1 MPTRTRISRTDA
13 SKARHAA
20 NSNKTLGFSPG
31 NGAVATPSDTMTAK
45 GKGKANGG
53 DVSKAVA
60 LSVVDYS
67 LMLSLVLGGCCSN
80 VWSYEQL
87 LKMDAHIGTTLT
99 FSQMLFITA
108 QSLPSFLTFHKDAWI
123 PRLKPRH
130 VPLRSWALQVL
141 VLTSGSLMNNWVFA
155 FSVPLTIQIVF
166 RSAGLAVSMVFGYL
180 AMNKRY
186 SLAQLAAVSFVST
199 GVILATLSR
208 PSSSKSADVPM
219 DVGKYTVGVT
229 MLIFSLF
236 LTATLGVL
244 QERTYTQ
251 YGPHWKEGVF
261 YTHCLS
267 LPIFLFFVSDLKR
280 GFRGLAQ
287 PASLAPFTEDALG
300 SLAPYVPYA
309 VLAANMITQLACVSG
324 VNQLSSRVS
333 SVSTNLVLT
342 ARKAISLCF
351 SVWWFGNGWN
361 AQLGVGAGMVFLGSL
376 LYTAVTSRG
385 SKASASA
392 SASASPSPSPTQ
404 SQNQNQNQNQ
414 GRTGSSAVVIANGN
428 GTAKAKKKQRKA
440 KAE

>member
-1 MPTRTRISRTDA
+1 MPTRTRISSTDA
-13 SKARHAA
+13 PKARHPA
-20 NSNKTLGFSPG
+20 NPNSRPSSSPG
-31 NGAVATPSDTMTAK
+31 NGAATLTSENIAAK
-45 GKGKANGG
+45 GKGKAAAG

-60 LSVVDYS
+60 LSVVDYT
-67 LMLSLVLGGCCSN
+67 LVLSLVFGGCCSN

-87 LKMDAHIGTTLT
+87 LKMDAHVGTTLT
-99 FSQMLFITA
+99 FAQMLFITM
-108 QSLPSFLTFHKDAWI
+108 QSLPSFLTFPKDTWI
-123 PRLKPRH
+123 PRLKPRR

-166 RSAGLAVSMVFGYL
+166 RSAGLAVSMAFGFL

-186 SLAQLAAVSFVST
+186 SLAQMAAVAVVST

-208 PSSSKSADVPM
+208 PSSPKTADTSI
-219 DVGKYTVGVT
+219 DIGRYTVGVG
-229 MLIFSLF
+229 MLTFSLF

-244 QERTYTQ
+244 QERTYTK

-261 YTHCLS
+261 YTHFLS

-280 GFRGLAQ
+280 GLRGLAK
-287 PASLAPFTEDALG
+287 PASLAPFTEDSLG
-300 SLAPYVPYA
+300 SFAPYVPYA
-309 VLAANMITQLACVSG
+309 VLAANMVTQLACVSG

-376 LYTAVTSRG
+376 LYTAATSRG
-385 SKASASA
+385 SK
-392 SASASPSPSPTQ
+392 PSPSSSSSP
-404 SQNQNQNQNQ
+404 SSSRKQNQTQAQS
-414 GRTGSSAVVIANGN
+414 RTGSGTVANGN
-428 GTAKAKKKQRKA
+428 GNGNGAAKTKKVRKA
-440 KAE
+440 KAD

>member
-1 MPTRTRISRTDA
+1 MPTRTRISRVDGP
-13 SKARHAA
+13 
-20 NSNKTLGFSPG
+20 KTRRAPSSSTTTPSSPG
-31 NGAVATPSDTMTAK
+31 NGAVLTAPQKTIGK
-45 GKGKANGG
+45 GKGQASGG

-60 LSVVDYS
+60 LSMVDYT
-67 LMLSLVLGGCCSN
+67 LVLSLVFGGCCSN

-87 LKMDAHIGTTLT
+87 LKMDAHVGTTLT
-99 FSQMLFITA
+99 FSQMLFITM
-108 QSLPSFLTFHKDAWI
+108 QSLPSFLTFPNNSRI

-166 RSAGLAVSMVFGYL
+166 RSAGLAVSMVFGFL
-180 AMNKRY
+180 VMNKRY
-186 SLAQLAAVSFVST
+186 SLAQMAAVAVVST

-208 PSSSKSADVPM
+208 PSSPKSTDIPV
-219 DVGKYTVGVT
+219 DVGRYTIGVA
-229 MLIFSLF
+229 MLTFSLF

-244 QERTYTQ
+244 QERTYTK

-267 LPIFLFFVSDLKR
+267 LPIFVFFVSDLKR

-287 PASLAPFTEDALG
+287 PTSLAPFTEDALG
-300 SLAPYVPYA
+300 SFAPYLPYA
-309 VLAANMITQLACVSG
+309 VLVANMITQLACVSG
-324 VNQLSSRVS
+324 VNQLSARVS

-361 AQLGVGAGMVFLGSL
+361 GQLGLGAGMVFLGSL

-385 SKASASA
+385 SKKAP
-392 SASASPSPSPTQ
+392 PSPS
-404 SQNQNQNQNQ
+404 SNKS
-414 GRTGSSAVVIANGN
+414 GMGSSTTSVANAN
-428 GTAKAKKKQRKA
+428 GTAKAKRQRKA
-440 KAE
+440 KAD

>member
-1 MPTRTRISRTDA
+1 MPTRTRISKIDGLKTRRAAHSLNA
-13 SKARHAA
+13 SPF
-20 NSNKTLGFSPG
+20 SSPG
-31 NGAVATPSDTMTAK
+31 NGSVVTTSPKTT
-45 GKGKANGG
+45 GKGKAQAG
-53 DVSKAVA
+53 DGEVSKAVA
-60 LSVVDYS
+60 LSMVDYA
-67 LMLSLVLGGCCSN
+67 LVLSLVFGGCCSN

-87 LKMDAHIGTTLT
+87 LKMDAHVGTTLT
-99 FSQMLFITA
+99 FSQMLFITM
-108 QSLPSFLTFHKDAWI
+108 QSLPSFLTFPKDSWI

-166 RSAGLAVSMVFGYL
+166 RSAGLAVSMAFGYV

-186 SLAQLAAVSFVST
+186 SLSQMAAVAVVST

-208 PSSSKSADVPM
+208 PSSPKSTDVPV
-219 DVGKYTVGVT
+219 DVGRYTMGVA
-229 MLIFSLF
+229 MLTFSLF

-244 QERTYTQ
+244 QERTYTK

-267 LPIFLFFVSDLKR
+267 LPIFLLFVSDLKR
-280 GFRGLAQ
+280 GFRGLAE

-309 VLAANMITQLACVSG
+309 VLVANMITQLACVSG
-324 VNQLSSRVS
+324 VNQLSARVS

-361 AQLGVGAGMVFLGSL
+361 GQLGLGAGMVFLGSL
-376 LYTAVTSRG
+376 LYTAATSRG
-385 SKASASA
+385 SK
-392 SASASPSPSPTQ
+392 PSPAPSSSPN
-404 SQNQNQNQNQ
+404 SNKS
-414 GRTGSSAVVIANGN
+414 RTGSSAAAVANGN
-428 GTAKAKKKQRKA
+428 GNGAAKAKR
-440 KAE
+440 